1 MRHAFLL
8 CALAIVPAAVV
19 AQSDDEAGVRRALT
33 YYIRGHATGIADTMA
48 KAFHPDAELKFVRNG
63 QYTRRPLAEYLA
75 GFSGRPA
82 ADEARRAR
90 RIVAMD
96 ITGTSA
102 VAKLELDHGA
112 VLLTD
117 YMHLLKID
125 VSRRAVPSVG
135 RGRVRRRCPGSGKA
149 PREATR

>member
-1 MRHAFLL
+1 MKR
-8 CALAIVPAAVV
+8 ALAAVALILTPLLDSAPRRVPST
-19 AQSDDEAGVRRALT
+19 QSDDEAGVRRALQF
-33 YYIRGHATGIADTMA
+33 YIAGHATGVADTMA
-48 KAFHPDAELKFVRNG
+48 KAFHPDAELKFVRNS
-63 QYTRRPLAEYLA
+63 QYTRRPLAEYLT

-82 ADEARRAR
+82 ADEARRTR

-117 YMHLLKID
+117 YVQLLKID
-125 VSRRAVPSVG
+125 GEWKIVHKIFHA
-135 RGRVRRRCPGSGKA
+135 A
-149 PREATR
+149 PK

>member
-1 MRHAFLL
+1 MKL
-8 CALAIVPAAVV
+8 ALAAV
-19 AQSDDEAGVRRALT
+19 ALILTPFLDGAPRRSSSTQSDDEAGVRKTLG
-33 YYIRGHATGIADTMA
+33 YYIAGHATGVADTMA

-82 ADEARRAR
+82 ADEARRSR

-96 ITGTSA
+96 IVGTAA
-102 VAKLELDHGA
+102 VAKLELDHGS

-125 VSRRAVPSVG
+125 GEWKIVHKIFHS
-135 RGRVRRRCPGSGKA
+135 A
-149 PREATR
+149 PK